1 MMTLTIERA
10 AELVEEAFVVM
21 GVGLGRRD
29 RRGDLLGDG
38 RRDGREG
45 LPAVL
50 VVAVALL
57 VVLAAERVADLVEE
71 GHVS

>member
-1 MMTLTIERA
+1 MALTTERA

-21 GVGLGRRD
+21 GMRLGRRD

-57 VVLAAERVADLVEE
+57 VVLAAERIADLVEE
-71 GHVS
+71 GHDS